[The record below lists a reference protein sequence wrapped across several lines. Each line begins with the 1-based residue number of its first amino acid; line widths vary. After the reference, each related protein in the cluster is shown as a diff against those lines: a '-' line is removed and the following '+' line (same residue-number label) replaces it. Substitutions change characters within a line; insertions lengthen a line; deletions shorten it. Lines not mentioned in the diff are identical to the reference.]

1 MLFSQNYKKSPCQ
14 PNNHIKNRP
23 GIDSADTP
31 PNTQIRHKSSG
42 RGLEKSLARGVYEK
56 GSHADSA
63 DTQISR
69 RLIEK
74 GSQIAQITQKPSGRV
89 PIRMASV

>member
-31 PNTQIRHKSSG
+31 QTRRYDTNLLEEVSKKVSLAESLKKGLTQIPQIR
-42 RGLEKSLARGVYEK
+42 RFF
-56 GSHADSA
+56 AD
-63 DTQISR
+63 
-69 RLIEK
+69 
-74 GSQIAQITQKPSGRV
+74 
-89 PIRMASV
+89 

>member
-31 PNTQIRHKSSG
+31 QTRRYDTNL
-42 RGLEKSLARGVYEK
+42 LEEVSKKVSLAESLKK